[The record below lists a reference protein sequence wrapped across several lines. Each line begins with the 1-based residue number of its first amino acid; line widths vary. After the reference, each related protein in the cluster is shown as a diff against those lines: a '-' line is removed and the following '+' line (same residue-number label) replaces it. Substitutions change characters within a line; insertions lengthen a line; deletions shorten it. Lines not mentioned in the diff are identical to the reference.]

1 MRSTARCSTSAGR
14 SRSATSSWSALLIET
29 AGTGAYRLVEW
40 PPDKKAI
47 DIGSFYADST
57 RFRTTTGW
65 EPATTLR
72 DGLAR
77 TIAYYREHLPR
88 YLA

>member
-1 MRSTARCSTSAGR
+1 VFNVGGSQPISHLDLVDLM
-14 SRSATSSWSALLIET
+14 IET

-40 PPDKKAI
+40 PAEKKVI
-47 DIGSFYADST
+47 DIGSFYVDST

-72 DGLAR
+72 DGLAQ

>member
-1 MRSTARCSTSAGR
+1 
-14 SRSATSSWSALLIET
+14 
-29 AGTGAYRLVEW
+29 V
-40 PPDKKAI
+40 I

-65 EPATTLR
+65 APSMTLR
-72 DGLAR
+72 DGLAQ